1 MRGVAVFLEGVTA
14 GRIVVAA
21 VAGLV
26 LGGVY
31 FWGLWWT
38 SRRVGTTAAPGLLF
52 FVSFVVRMAVLLS
65 GLWVVTR
72 GRLVETA
79 VAVVGIM
86 AGRRPRVG
94 AGGRGVPGTPEGQPG
109 PEGTP
114 AQEGRGAVGGAGG

>member
-86 AGRRPRVG
+86 AARRLIVG
-94 AGGRGVPGTPEGQPG
+94 AVRRGLPETPEAKPG
-109 PEGTP
+109 P
-114 AQEGRGAVGGAGG
+114 